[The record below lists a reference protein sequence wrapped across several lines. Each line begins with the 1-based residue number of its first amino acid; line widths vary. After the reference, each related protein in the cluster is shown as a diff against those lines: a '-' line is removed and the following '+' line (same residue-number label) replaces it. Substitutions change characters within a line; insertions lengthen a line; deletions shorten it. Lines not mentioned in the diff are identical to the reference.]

1 MLCPMVV
8 WQPRSQAGLRGW
20 GVATWGAML
29 GPVAE
34 KAEGD
39 IPGTQ
44 EDETGNVTELE
55 QWKGKVA
62 KAEKEKADLLLS
74 KLAADEDRRKWE
86 EELKNLRDIEDKLVK
101 ERKLA
106 QENFQRYLNGQ
117 NDELRREI
125 QLLKNKLAEKK
136 AKCKELA
143 QIHKLK
149 RSISETNVTFTH
161 LEKIENEDMYNN
173 ICCFFDVSANIPFG
187 LSRGEALIT
196 FEEENVAQELLRK
209 SQHIVKLENADTVVK
224 ARPVELEMG
233 ITFQLHV
240 KISQRKINVSNIP
253 DLRIP
258 DEWVRDKLELN
269 FSKTKLGGGEVQDVA
284 YDRRS
289 QMALITFAQPGVA
302 NNIVKWAE
310 YPFHTSEQTYIVTI
324 SRVVEKYLER
334 FEMFSGIPK
343 RTLLLTDIEDMAEDE
358 ESIQDMI
365 AIHFQKPSN
374 GGGEV
379 EYIRYI
385 SEGTKVAYF
394 ETDMETVI

>member
-1 MLCPMVV
+1 MPN
-8 WQPRSQAGLRGW
+8 
-20 GVATWGAML
+20 
-29 GPVAE
+29 
-34 KAEGD
+34 AEGEV
-39 IPGTQ
+39 PGTQ

-55 QWKGKVA
+55 QWKKELA

-86 EELKNLRDIEDKLVK
+86 EELKNLRGIEDTLAK

-106 QENFQRYLNGQ
+106 QENYQRNLNRQ

-125 QLLKNKLAEKK
+125 QFLKNKLAAKK

-143 QIHKLK
+143 QIYKLK

-161 LEKIENEDMYNN
+161 LEKVENEETYNN
-173 ICCFFDVSANIPFG
+173 ICCFFDGSANIPFR

-196 FEEENVAQELLRK
+196 FEEESVAQELLQK
-209 SQHIVKLENADTVVK
+209 SQHTVKLENADTVVR

-253 DLRIP
+253 NLRIP

-269 FSKTKLGGGEVQDVA
+269 FSKTKRGGGEVQDVT

-324 SRVVEKYLER
+324 SPVVEKYLER

-358 ESIQDMI
+358 ENIQDMI

-394 ETDMETVI
+394 ETDMENVI